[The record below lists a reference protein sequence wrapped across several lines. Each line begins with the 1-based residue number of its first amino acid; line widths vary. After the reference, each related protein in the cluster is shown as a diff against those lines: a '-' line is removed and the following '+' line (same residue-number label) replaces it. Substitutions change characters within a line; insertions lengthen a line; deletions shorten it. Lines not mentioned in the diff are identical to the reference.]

1 MKVRSTILRRIRAG
15 VYKSYL
21 DSGVRP
27 VRVHFALRE
36 RRDPPADAFW
46 SITLCVDEGFPVPN
60 DLNGHALS
68 SWMPFKSNAEGP
80 LDLHFQAVSPG
91 KDREANWLPSPKGPF
106 TLTMRIYAPRIET
119 LTRKWNPPPVVRKT
133 S

>member
-1 MKVRSTILRRIRAG
+1 
-15 VYKSYL
+15 
-21 DSGVRP
+21 
-27 VRVHFALRE
+27 
-36 RRDPPADAFW
+36 
-46 SITLCVDEGFPVPN
+46 
-60 DLNGHALS
+60 
-68 SWMPFKSNAEGP
+68 MPFKSNAEGP